1 MSLHMQAG
9 HIIRLVVAGICG
21 GLIGY
26 ERQHRGKP
34 AGLKTHV
41 IIAMASALL
50 MLISK
55 YGFTDVT
62 GSWVRVDPSRI
73 ASGVAT
79 AIGFLGSGIIFAKE
93 NKGVSGVTTSAGI
106 WATVGVGLAIGAGQ
120 FLIGIFTAAS
130 VLFVELVVGH
140 RMFIAKKKKGMQTMY
155 LELRAKPADIA
166 DIKEYIRE
174 NGKILSSEY
183 HADPDIDIGTLSIS
197 FEIAI
202 DSTDIIPG
210 NREITVLKM
219 TEGKLKNEN

>member
-1 MSLHMQAG
+1 MSLYMQVQ
-9 HIIRLVVAGICG
+9 HIIRLVIAGICG
-21 GLIGY
+21 GVIGY

-41 IIAMASALL
+41 IIAMASALM

-62 GSWVRVDPSRI
+62 GAWVRVDPSRI

-79 AIGFLGSGIIFAKE
+79 AIGFLGSGIIFYKD
-93 NKGVSGVTTSAGI
+93 KKSVSGVTTSAGI

-140 RMFIAKKKKGMQTMY
+140 HMSAVQKKRGMQSMY

-183 HADPDIDIGTLSIS
+183 HADEATDMGLLSMF

-202 DSTDIIPG
+202 DSTDIIPTG
-210 NREITVLKM
+210 REVTVLKM